1 MVKIGG
7 IWYMRKAF
15 IIILCALGLI
25 VGVVIGDNMTGTA
38 LSWMALGG
46 NIGIQNPLFLDLG
59 VVELTLGFWCR
70 INIGGVI
77 GLIIFAVI
85 SKWIT
90 SWLKI

>member
-1 MVKIGG
+1 
-7 IWYMRKAF
+7 MRKAL

-25 VGVVIGDNMTGTA
+25 VGVIVGDQMAGTA
-38 LSWMALGG
+38 LNWLSLGG
-46 NIGIQNPLFLDLG
+46 SIGLQNPLSLDLG
-59 VVELTLGFWCR
+59 VIELTLGFWCK

-77 GLIIFAVI
+77 GLILFAVL

>member
-1 MVKIGG
+1 
-7 IWYMRKAF
+7 MRKAI

-25 VGVVIGDNMTGTA
+25 VGVIVGEQMAGTTLNW
-38 LSWMALGG
+38 LSLGG
-46 NIGIQNPLFLDLG
+46 SIGIEDPLVLDLN
-59 VVELTLGFWCR
+59 VIELTLGFWCK

-77 GLIIFAVI
+77 GLVLFAII